1 MSNITLPIDP
11 ENIYTELESIEK
23 VVTKWRALV
32 GKGLPGV
39 DLPAADAEEKLDA
52 FLRQLTGELL
62 FVSGKCNNLAV
73 ILSER

>member
-1 MSNITLPIDP
+1 MSKITLPIDP
-11 ENIYTELESIEK
+11 ENIYTELEHLEK
-23 VVTKWRALV
+23 MIVGWREKV

-52 FLRQLTGELL
+52 FLRQFTGELL